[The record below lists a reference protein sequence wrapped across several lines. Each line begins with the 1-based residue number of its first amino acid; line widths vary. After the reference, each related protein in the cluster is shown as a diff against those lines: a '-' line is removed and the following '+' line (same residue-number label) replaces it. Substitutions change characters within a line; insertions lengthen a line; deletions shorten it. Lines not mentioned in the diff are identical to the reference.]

1 MNSWYEILF
10 EVDLIKA
17 TKHQISFLKQVDLL
31 GNLYEGYYL
40 QRALYRYF
48 LIDFLKLF

>member
-10 EVDLIKA
+10 EIDLVKV

-40 QRALYRYF
+40 ERALYRYKI
-48 LIDFLKLF
+48 LIF